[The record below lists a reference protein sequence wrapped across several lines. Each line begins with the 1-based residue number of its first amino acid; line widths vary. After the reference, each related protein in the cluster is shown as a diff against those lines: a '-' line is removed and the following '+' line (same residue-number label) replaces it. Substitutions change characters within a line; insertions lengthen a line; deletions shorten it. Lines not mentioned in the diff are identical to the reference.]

1 MMRKWMTVLCCVG
14 LFASAA
20 QSLGLALRDFYDIS
34 VIFFL
39 VPAGIAH
46 LLLWPAAIRS
56 HLLRT
61 LRGEV
66 LNPVENQALQLQL
79 KAAKNACFQWVL
91 LLVLLSGF
99 AALAEAGS
107 MVSLG
112 TFLAVSLIAPL
123 LVTLFYWW
131 LILPVLS
138 HLKKQAL
145 VFEQEIS

>member
-1 MMRKWMTVLCCVG
+1 MRKWITVLCCLG

-20 QSLGLALRDFYDIS
+20 QSLGLALQDFYDIA

-39 VPAGIAH
+39 VPAGFAH
-46 LLLWPAAIRS
+46 LLLWPAATRS
-56 HLLRT
+56 QLLRT
-61 LRGEV
+61 VRGEV
-66 LNPVENQALQLQL
+66 LNPVENQGLQLQL
-79 KAAKNACFQWVL
+79 TATKNACFQWVL

-123 LVTLFYWW
+123 LVTLLYWW

-138 HLKKQAL
+138 SLKKQAL
-145 VFEQEIS
+145 IFEQEIS